1 MRLRNFAAI
10 ALVTAA
16 GAAAAFVALS
26 GPARTPAQNGQMAE
40 VVVRASVPRFYIEE
54 VVVRPHQLAD
64 AGSPASTLN

>member
-10 ALVTAA
+10 GLTAAA
-16 GAAAAFVALS
+16 GATAAFLALS
-26 GPARTPAQNGQMAE
+26 RPVRTPAQNGQMAE
-40 VVVRASVPRFYIEE
+40 VVVRASAPHLYIEE